1 MTARRPGREPGRPL
15 QEDSMTPDQTND
27 APTEL
32 DHLAEIVDGQG
43 RVEWCGC
50 GEPMTEYEGEWLH
63 VYNPAL
69 TGADD
74 HDASP

>member
-1 MTARRPGREPGRPL
+1 
-15 QEDSMTPDQTND
+15 MTPDQTND